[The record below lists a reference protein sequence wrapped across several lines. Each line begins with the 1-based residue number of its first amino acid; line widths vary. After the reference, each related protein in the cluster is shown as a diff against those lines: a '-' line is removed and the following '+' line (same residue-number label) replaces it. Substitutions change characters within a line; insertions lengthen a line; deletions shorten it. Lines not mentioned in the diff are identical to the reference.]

1 MDVFIFN
8 AKTNQNRLVF
18 APGVPYGFEDPDA
31 CPFFKACGWGDFAEA
46 GTDPV
51 ITITAEELDIDPC
64 IMWADDNAEAGRV
77 KGKFVMPERAAA
89 HRGTTL
95 EEAQAWKWD
104 GVEDPRNP
112 GQPFIPQV
120 IALEDQNG

>member
-8 AKTNQNRLVF
+8 AKTNQNKLVL

-31 CPFFKACGWGDFAEA
+31 CPFFKACGWGDYAPE
-46 GTDPV
+46 GTEPV
-51 ITITAEELDIDPC
+51 IVITTAEIDIDPC
-64 IMWADDNAEAGRV
+64 IMWSDDDPATGRV

-89 HRGTTL
+89 HRGTTV

-104 GVEDPRNP
+104 GVEDPRKP
-112 GQPFIPQV
+112 GQPFVPQILAV
-120 IALEDQNG
+120 ETKNG